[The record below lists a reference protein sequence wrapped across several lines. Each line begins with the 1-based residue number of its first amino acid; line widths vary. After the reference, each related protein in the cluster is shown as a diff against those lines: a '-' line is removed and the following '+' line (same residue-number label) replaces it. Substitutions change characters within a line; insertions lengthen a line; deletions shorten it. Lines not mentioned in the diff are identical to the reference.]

1 MTKKDLKG
9 LFLAH
14 RRELHAFLSRKLRDP
29 DAAADL
35 TQETFLRF
43 AEFRAGNPTVAIAHE
58 RSYIYRTAHNLA
70 IDYLRR
76 ERQAPTERVDDLAVA
91 QVADEMPLPEAI
103 VSGRNELD
111 DIRQALLELPERT
124 RQVFALARLE
134 GLIYQDVAD
143 RLGISTSSVQKHLMV
158 ATKHVML
165 LRRRRER
172 D

>member
-1 MTKKDLKG
+1 MTKKDLTD

-14 RRELHAFLSRKLRDP
+14 RRGLHAFLNRKLRNP
-29 DAAADL
+29 DVAADL

-70 IDYLRR
+70 IDHLRR
-76 ERQAPTERVDDLAVA
+76 ERQAPTDSADEAA
-91 QVADEMPLPEAI
+91 IAEVADELPSQETI
-103 VSGRNELD
+103 VSGRSELD
-111 DIRQALLELPERT
+111 RIREALLELPERT
-124 RQVFALARLE
+124 RQVFALARIE
-134 GLIYQDVAD
+134 GLIYQEVAD

-158 ATKHVML
+158 ATRHVM
-165 LRRRRER
+165 LRRRRDR

>member
-1 MTKKDLKG
+1 MTKKDLKD

-14 RRELHAFLSRKLRDP
+14 RRELQAFLSRKLRDP

-70 IDYLRR
+70 IDHLRR
-76 ERQAPTERVDDLAVA
+76 ERQAPTERADDVEIA
-91 QVADEMPLPEAI
+91 QVADELPLPEAV
-103 VSGRNELD
+103 VSGRDELAS
-111 DIRQALLELPERT
+111 IREALLELPERT
-124 RQVFALARLE
+124 RQVFALARIE

-143 RLGISTSSVQKHLMV
+143 RLGISTSSVQKHLMM
-158 ATKHVML
+158 ATRHVM